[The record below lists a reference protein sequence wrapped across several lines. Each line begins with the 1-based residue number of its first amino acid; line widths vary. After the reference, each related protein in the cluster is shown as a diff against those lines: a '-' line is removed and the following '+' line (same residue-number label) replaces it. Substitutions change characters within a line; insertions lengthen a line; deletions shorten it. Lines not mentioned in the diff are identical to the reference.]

1 MNLDSVIL
9 VGCLIG
15 ISIILIL
22 VIAIL
27 LRHIMTLTA
36 KTRMEDQEN
45 KMVSVQGLQS
55 PVKLH
60 ESVVMLAEEGL
71 YQDCVTSTPHVNR
84 SHSYTSDDTSD
95 SSSSSVSSSSDT
107 KSVKTLCRS
116 QMFGSTY
123 IINKVEEITS
133 ISDEEGTEEDK
144 SPQQETFTVCNLA
157 QKLEEVI
164 EHENTFLLENE
175 KGEKDITIITINE
188 EEEDSEAENNSC
200 DENENFILKEKHLVH
215 RTISE
220 SMINI
225 TFE

>member
-84 SHSYTSDDTSD
+84 SHSYTSD
-95 SSSSSVSSSSDT
+95 SSSSSVSSSSET
-107 KSVKTLCRS
+107 KSVNTLCRS

-133 ISDEEGTEEDK
+133 FSDEEGTEEVK
-144 SPQQETFTVCNLA
+144 SQQETFTVCNLA

>member
-36 KTRMEDQEN
+36 KTRMDDQEN
-45 KMVSVQGLQS
+45 KMRSVKGLQS
-55 PVKLH
+55 PVKLR
-60 ESVVMLAEEGL
+60 ESVVMLAVEGL

-84 SHSYTSDDTSD
+84 SHSYTSD
-95 SSSSSVSSSSDT
+95 SSSSSVSSSSGT
-107 KSVKTLCRS
+107 KSVNTLCRS
-116 QMFGSTY
+116 QLFGSTY

-200 DENENFILKEKHLVH
+200 DENENSILKEKHLVH

>member
-27 LRHIMTLTA
+27 LRHIMTLTV

-95 SSSSSVSSSSDT
+95 SSSSDT
-107 KSVKTLCRS
+107 KSVNTLCRS

-133 ISDEEGTEEDK
+133 ISDEERTEEDK